1 MSGDNQELGRG
12 CKCFQNKVSE
22 NHFFRWIRGDNEKLG
37 KRSKYFFV
45 NMVLNMGLTYNH
57 FLSTIDTFNDPLEKI
72 IDKCKNNP
80 IIISITKNAEL
91 LLIFNLSQKI

>member
-1 MSGDNQELGRG
+1 
-12 CKCFQNKVSE
+12 
-22 NHFFRWIRGDNEKLG
+22 
-37 KRSKYFFV
+37 
-45 NMVLNMGLTYNH
+45 MVLNMGLTYNH